1 MPDDI
6 PRLIFLFFLFL
17 FCIFFFFTHFTVF
30 CTHFLQIFFK
40 PERGMRI
47 SLQNYNKNKRTY
59 ISLPFWGHLFFFFF
73 QWLDFQIYF
82 FSFHFTS
89 PFSGQKSRVSC
100 YWCPRKRNWW
110 FRATL
115 DYLYTC
121 MLVESWLDN
130 FRCIEWQKET
140 SFYRC
145 RIIFHNFYLL
155 FIKQKLFTF
164 DC

>member
-1 MPDDI
+1 M
-6 PRLIFLFFLFL
+6 
-17 FCIFFFFTHFTVF
+17 
-30 CTHFLQIFFK
+30 
-40 PERGMRI
+40 GI
-47 SLQNYNKNKRTY
+47 SLKNYNNNKRT
-59 ISLPFWGHLFFFFF
+59 
-73 QWLDFQIYF
+73 IYRCHSEVIFSFCFSMIRLSNFF

-115 DYLYTC
+115 GYLYTC

-140 SFYRC
+140 RFYRC
-145 RIIFHNFYLL
+145 WIIFHNFYDIFFIYFLL
-155 FIKQKLFTF
+155 KKSCLLLIVNLKYFFSNMCAEEVLFFPRFCACQSF
-164 DC
+164 DECKF